1 MTDRD
6 DTEKTPGGSGSGS
19 PDQTDLTDLTDLT
32 AHADQEDPMESIIEP
47 MWSLRQRTEIGLY
60 RTTMVEPDLRFPYD
74 STRVASSPAEDLGNN
89 LLAYRL
95 CFLSHIQPIFFIWY
109 LISYICLLVSL
120 GFAKGGTDSLLMA
133 VAGGSLVTMALF
145 LAIGAF
151 QVKARGS
158 LRPAKLIMPS
168 NISVSPTKIGINWGG
183 KRLASLPA
191 CLPWRDIALVHL
203 EKHRQGDEQFH
214 MLSIRTFTGQA
225 LLVDSRCFESP
236 TDFGLL
242 LKSISQYARHAITN
256 PALSLAVQKT
266 QLWPIVYCTAWE
278 FGERMGVFRHLPMAS
293 RKNKGRVFEE
303 LVLSA
308 GTRLKK
314 GRYEIEEHIKTDLRS
329 VCYRARTIDSRIE
342 KDENLELLGIKE
354 DSEPVLFRDLTA
366 VTIKQLVIA
375 RRSKNDVCDEVL
387 PSFER
392 AVRAN
397 TFYRHKDI
405 VRWLDVFVEGGR
417 VFVVFE
423 HIDGESLAKRVS
435 RSGKM
440 GIREALKIAITICD
454 IIESLHYQQVMMLRL
469 DVFEARQG
477 FGYLAP
483 DCFALTGK
491 DEIKLVELPV
501 LEKLATSANLSIG
514 VPIRYSAPETFEGV
528 IVPRSDI
535 YSLGCMLHY
544 FLTGIEPEPYAV
556 SHPSSLDSEIP
567 LHIDEI
573 VAKMTAQSLSQR
585 YEDISDVKFAL
596 MEARALVREETP
608 R

>member
-1 MTDRD
+1 MTDSD
-6 DTEKTPGGSGSGS
+6 DRELVPGGS
-19 PDQTDLTDLTDLT
+19 DTT
-32 AHADQEDPMESIIEP
+32 DPMESIIEP
-47 MWSLRQRTEIGLY
+47 MWTLRQRNEIGIY

-74 STRVASSPAEDLGNN
+74 CTRVATSPAEDLGNN

-109 LISYICLLVSL
+109 LISYLCLIGSL
-120 GFAKGGTDSLLMA
+120 GFARGGDSLLIA
-133 VAGGSLVTMALF
+133 VAGGSLVTMILILI
-145 LAIGAF
+145 LAAA

-168 NISVSPTKIGINWGG
+168 NISVSPTKIGINWAG

-203 EKHRQGDEQFH
+203 EKHRLGNEQFH

-266 QLWPIVYCTAWE
+266 QLWPVAYCTAWE
-278 FGERMGVFRHLPMAS
+278 FGERMGVFRYLPAAS
-293 RKNKGRVFEE
+293 RNKRSKIFPE
-303 LVLSA
+303 LVLPA
-308 GTRLKK
+308 GTRLKN

-329 VCYRARTIDSRIE
+329 ISYRARTIDNRIE
-342 KDENLELLGIKE
+342 KDEDLELLGIKE

-375 RRSKNDVCDEVL
+375 RRDKNDVCDEVL

-405 VRWLDVFVEGGR
+405 VRWLDVFAEGGR

-423 HIDGESLAKRVS
+423 HIAGDNLAEKMS
-435 RSGKM
+435 AGGKM
-440 GIREALKIAITICD
+440 GIRDALKIAITICD

-469 DVFEARQG
+469 EVFEARQG

-483 DCFALTGK
+483 DCFVLTGK
-491 DEIKLVELPV
+491 DEIKLVELPI

-544 FLTGIEPEPYAV
+544 FLTGTEPEPYAV
-556 SHPSSLDSEIP
+556 SHPSALDSDIP
-567 LHIDEI
+567 THIDEI
-573 VAKMTAQSLSQR
+573 VARMTAQNLSQR
-585 YEDISDVKFAL
+585 YEEISDVKFAL
-596 MEARALVREETP
+596 MEARALVREEIP
-608 R
+608 K